1 MKLVPTIEHI
11 PAKVRLTSHVQ
22 SQALVTAISFLND
35 YHSNFLNAF
44 FMRPVFN
51 ASPFFIAL
59 FYVIPFFFFELNHDE
74 I

>member
-51 ASPFFIAL
+51 ASPFFIAPVL
-59 FYVIPFFFFELNHDE
+59 RNPVFFELINDE